1 MLKQKKDS
9 IEEAKLQA
17 EVLSKECY
25 AKTVEPV
32 WDSFFYNDEI
42 KKAYKNRYNRA

>member
-1 MLKQKKDS
+1 MFSFIVNAEAKKDS

-32 WDSFFYNDEI
+32 WDSFFL
-42 KKAYKNRYNRA
+42 